1 MACDLPTSTIWLQP
15 VPIYDKIAQH
25 TAPPSDSYSPS
36 SSSTSSATYS
46 DSDDSVSAPSSQSS
60 VAPSDWSSSDNE
72 LDNRSW
78 PAGQPPARVDFN
90 SSELSS
96 TLSYHFQESRLKALS
111 SEFPPNPRRTQ
122 RLNSYEYQD
131 GQTVVACPRPPP
143 SLVRQSERKENFVD
157 TLVGKLTLSKEPR
170 DHADDPPSRRHYNS
184 ND

>member
-1 MACDLPTSTIWLQP
+1 MACDLPTSAIWSQP
-15 VPIYDKIAQH
+15 VPIYDKIAEH
-25 TAPPSDSYSPS
+25 TAPSNDSYSPS
-36 SSSTSSATYS
+36 ASSTSSATYS
-46 DSDDSVSAPSSQSS
+46 DSEDSVSAPSSQSS
-60 VAPSDWSSSDNE
+60 VAPSESSSSDNE
-72 LDNRSW
+72 LENRPW
-78 PAGQPPARVDFN
+78 HVLQRPERVDSD
-90 SSELSS
+90 SSELSY
-96 TLSYHFQESRLKALS
+96 TLSHHYQASRPKAFA

-170 DHADDPPSRRHYNS
+170 DNADDPPSRRHYDS